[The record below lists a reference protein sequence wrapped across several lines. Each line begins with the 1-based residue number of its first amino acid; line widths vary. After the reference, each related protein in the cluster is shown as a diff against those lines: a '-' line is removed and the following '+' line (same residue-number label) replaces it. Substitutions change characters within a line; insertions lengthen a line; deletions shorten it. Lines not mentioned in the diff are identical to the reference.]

1 MTYYKLVSEEGR
13 FALKDNSMIF
23 CGTVWLCGKD
33 DVNMYHLIEDNSTVE
48 INKNVMEYLVEC
60 KL

>member
-1 MTYYKLVSEEGR
+1 MTYYKLISDKGR

-23 CGTVWLCGKD
+23 CSTVWLCDKD
-33 DVNMYHLIEDNSTVE
+33 DVNMYHLIEDNSTIE
-48 INKNVMEYLVEC
+48 IKKNVSEYLVEC